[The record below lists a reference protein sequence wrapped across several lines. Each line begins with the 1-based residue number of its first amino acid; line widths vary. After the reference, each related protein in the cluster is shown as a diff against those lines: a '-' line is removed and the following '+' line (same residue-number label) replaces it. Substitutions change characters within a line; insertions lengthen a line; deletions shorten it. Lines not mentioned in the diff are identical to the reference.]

1 MASSELARGA
11 SGMGSAGTGG
21 SGTRTRKL
29 RLFPLL
35 AATYFMVSGGPYDLE
50 DIIGY
55 AGYGHALLL
64 LLLLPFVWSFPT
76 ALMLGE
82 LSAAVPAEG
91 GFYAWVRRAMGP
103 FWGFQEAWLSLASSV
118 FDMAIYPTTFV
129 LYLERIAPN
138 VTRGHGAIVLELS
151 IVVGA
156 VLWNLRGAA
165 AVGEGSVKLWMVSIS
180 PYAVLVG
187 IAVYIGFQGMHGQF
201 GGHAS
206 MVRPVGRDF
215 STAILV
221 AMWNY
226 MGWDNAST
234 IAAEVERPRRTYP
247 VAMLVSVALVALT
260 YVLPVAAVGR
270 AGLDAHGWQT
280 GAWVDAATAIGGRAL
295 GVAVVAGGVLC
306 AFGMFNALVL
316 SYSRLP
322 LALAEDGFLPRL
334 LARRSARTGVPVAA
348 VVACA
353 VAYALALGLGFERLV
368 QLDVLLYGLSLI
380 LEFAALIALRVR
392 APQMPRPFRIPG
404 GIAGAVAL
412 SLPPT
417 ALIVFAFFRGG
428 GESEHFGALSP
439 IALGGILILVGIVVY
454 AVATRR
460 PGAQAPRSGGQ

>member
-11 SGMGSAGTGG
+11 SGAGTGSSGTGG

-35 AATYFMVSGGPYDLE
+35 AATYFTVSGGPYDLE

-103 FWGFQEAWLSLASSV
+103 FLGFEEAWLSLASSV

-180 PYAVLVG
+180 PYVVLVG

-226 MGWDNAST
+226 MGWDNAT
-234 IAAEVERPRRTYP
+234 TVANEVENPQRNYPRVVLLA
-247 VAMLVSVALVALT
+247 VAMIMVTYAIPVVAVAW
-260 YVLPVAAVGR
+260 
-270 AGLDAHGWQT
+270 AGIPSSRFTT
-280 GAWVDAATAIGGRAL
+280 GAWVDAARTFGGPVL
-295 GVAVVAGGVLC
+295 AG
-306 AFGMFNALVL
+306 
-316 SYSRLP
+316 
-322 LALAEDGFLPRL
+322 
-334 LARRSARTGVPVAA
+334 
-348 VVACA
+348 
-353 VAYALALGLGFERLV
+353 
-368 QLDVLLYGLSLI
+368 
-380 LEFAALIALRVR
+380 
-392 APQMPRPFRIPG
+392 
-404 GIAGAVAL
+404 
-412 SLPPT
+412 
-417 ALIVFAFFRGG
+417 
-428 GESEHFGALSP
+428 
-439 IALGGILILVGIVVY
+439 
-454 AVATRR
+454 
-460 PGAQAPRSGGQ
+460 